1 MTKNSRHR
9 DSETKRLRD
18 FETKKLRNSDPK
30 PGTRTEHR
38 DIGASSRA
46 GSDCGQRERVNP
58 ERGTANN
65 ESGTLNSSWYAIYT
79 KARNEKKVHERLL
92 EQGIESYLPLVKTLR
107 QWSDRKKWVEVPL
120 LSSYVFV
127 RVPQYQLREV
137 IQVDGAAKYISFE
150 GKPAAIPDKQIDNL
164 RLLVNGEADI
174 EVTGEKLS
182 PGDPVEVTTGSLRG
196 LTGELIKINN
206 KNKVVVRIDRL
217 DINLVVKI
225 QKAFLKKIR

>member
-1 MTKNSRHR
+1 MTKDFRHRDEGIKRRR
-9 DSETKRLRD
+9 DSETQRLRD
-18 FETKKLRNSDPK
+18 SDVKHNHSTEALSKEVTRNEKRETRN
-30 PGTRTEHR
+30 E
-38 DIGASSRA
+38 
-46 GSDCGQRERVNP
+46 
-58 ERGTANN
+58 
-65 ESGTLNSSWYAIYT
+65 WFAIYT
-79 KARNEKKVHERLL
+79 KARNEKKVYERLM

-127 RVPQYQLREV
+127 RVPQFQLREI

-150 GKPAAIPDKQIDNL
+150 GKPAAIPEKQIDNL
-164 RLLVNGEADI
+164 RLLVNSEADI
-174 EVTGEKLS
+174 EVTGERLY

-206 KNKVVVRIDRL
+206 RNKVVVRIDRL

-225 QKAFLKKIR
+225 QKAFLRKMR